1 MKRLLPILALALLL
15 PASAPAQEPM
25 GKDDASP
32 ESKKMFTTSLNFG
45 GLFLDDTN
53 IQAIYGSQ
61 GRFYTQLTFGIVPLS
76 KYVHIEVDV
85 SLAFSQ
91 FSGQQVF
98 VETGAGSADKVM
110 LTLFPITVD
119 LLVGVDIAEEQ
130 PVVPYGG
137 IGFNYTL
144 WRENE
149 HGGGQ
154 EWAGDKLGWSGFFGA
169 AFLLDVIEKHR
180 SRALDA
186 STGIND
192 AYLTFEGRYRQV
204 DGQIVDGVLNTD
216 GLGFGGWSVQGGVK
230 LVY

>member
-1 MKRLLPILALALLL
+1 MKRLLPVLLLALLL
-15 PASAPAQEPM
+15 PASALAEG
-25 GKDDASP
+25 GKDEAAP
-32 ESKKMFTTSLNFG
+32 ESRKLFTTSLNFG
-45 GLFLDDTN
+45 GLFLEDTN
-53 IQAIYGSQ
+53 IQSIYGSQ
-61 GRFYTQLTFGIVPLS
+61 GRFFTQLTFGIVPLS
-76 KYVHIEVDV
+76 KYIHLEIDV
-85 SLAFSQ
+85 SIAFSQ

-110 LTLFPITVD
+110 LTLFPVTVD
-119 LLVGVDIAEEQ
+119 LLVGVDIADEQ

-137 IGFNYTL
+137 VGFNYTL

-154 EWAGDKLGWSGFFGA
+154 EWSGDKLGISGFFGA

-192 AYLTFEGRYRQV
+192 AYLTLEGRYRKV
-204 DGQIVDGVLNTD
+204 DGQIRDGALVTD
-216 GLGFGGWSVQGGVK
+216 GLNFGGWSVMGGVK
-230 LVY
+230 LAY

>member
-1 MKRLLPILALALLL
+1 MKRFLPILLLALLL
-15 PASAPAQEPM
+15 PATASAAEDMEQPP
-25 GKDDASP
+25 P

-45 GLFLDDTN
+45 GTWLEDTN
-53 IQAIYGSQ
+53 IQAIYGST
-61 GRFYTQLTFGIVPLS
+61 GRFFTKLTFGFVPLS
-76 KYVHIEVDV
+76 KYVHLEIDV

-91 FSGQQVF
+91 FSGEQVF
-98 VETGAGSADKVM
+98 VDTGAGSADKVM
-110 LTLFPITVD
+110 MTLFPLTVD
-119 LLVGVDIAEEQ
+119 LLVGIDIADEQ

-154 EWAGDKLGWSGFFGA
+154 EWSGDKLGLSGFFGA
-169 AFLLDVIEKHR
+169 AFLLDIIEKSR

-186 STGIND
+186 ATGIND
-192 AYLTFEGRYRQV
+192 AYITLEGRYRKV
-204 DGQIVDGVLNTD
+204 DGQIVDGALSTD
-216 GLGFGGWSVQGGVK
+216 GLSFSGWSFTGGVK